1 MTKSIHFLLFIF
13 IFPSLSFA
21 NESLETVLARMKPK
35 QAIAIAYQE
44 KRSMGLFTEDRI
56 NQGYFYSTPENILL
70 KSQQTPTVEIM
81 AIVENTLYYYNKNNN
96 QRYQTQMSDSLPM
109 NLQINAFKGLI
120 NGNLTA
126 LKKQYFLAFSSTDNQ
141 WTITLTAKDYDE
153 EEQEQPF
160 KVIMQGLAKQAA
172 NYLLIID
179 SDDDRSEF
187 NLKPQE
193 INDSTEKTINQL
205 LKVLKGLP

>member
-1 MTKSIHFLLFIF
+1 MTKLINFLLFLF
-13 IFPSLSFA
+13 ILPSLSFA

-35 QAIAIAYQE
+35 QAVAIAYQE

-56 NQGYFYSTPENILL
+56 SEGYFYSTPDNILL
-70 KSQQTPTVEIM
+70 KSQQTPAIEIM
-81 AIVENTLYYYNKNNN
+81 GVVENQLYYYNKNDN
-96 QRYQTQMSDSLPM
+96 QRYQTQMNDDLPM
-109 NLQINAFKGLI
+109 SLHINAFKGLI
-120 NGNLTA
+120 NGNLIA
-126 LKKQYFLAFSSTDNQ
+126 LKKQYLLEFNSTNNQ

-153 EEQEQPF
+153 EEQPF
-160 KVIMQGLAKQAA
+160 KVIMQGLAKEAA

-187 NLKPQE
+187 SLKPQE

-205 LKVLKGLP
+205 LALLKGQPE

>member
-1 MTKSIHFLLFIF
+1 MTKLINFLLFLF
-13 IFPSLSFA
+13 ILPSLSFA

-35 QAIAIAYQE
+35 QAVAIAYQE

-56 NQGYFYSTPENILL
+56 SEGYFYSTPDNILL
-70 KSQQTPTVEIM
+70 KSQQTPAIEIM
-81 AIVENTLYYYNKNNN
+81 GVVENQLYYYNKNDN
-96 QRYQTQMSDSLPM
+96 QRYQTQMNDDLPM
-109 NLQINAFKGLI
+109 SLHINAFKGLI
-120 NGNLTA
+120 NGNLIA
-126 LKKQYFLAFSSTDNQ
+126 LKKQYLLEFNSTNNQ

-153 EEQEQPF
+153 EEQLF
-160 KVIMQGLAKQAA
+160 KVIMQGLAKEAA

-187 NLKPQE
+187 SLKPQE

-205 LKVLKGLP
+205 LALLKGQPE

>member
-1 MTKSIHFLLFIF
+1 MTKLIPFLLIIF

-44 KRSMGLFTEDRI
+44 KRSMGLFSEDRI
-56 NQGYFYSTPENILL
+56 NQGYFYSTPKNILL
-70 KSQQTPTVEIM
+70 KSQQTPAIEIM
-81 AIVENTLYYYNKNNN
+81 GIVENQLYYYNKNNN
-96 QRYQTQMSDSLPM
+96 QRYQTQMSDDLPM
-109 NLQINAFKGLI
+109 SLHINAFKGLI
-120 NGNLTA
+120 NGNLAA
-126 LKKQYFLAFSSTDNQ
+126 LKKQYFLEFFSTDNQ
-141 WTITLTAKDYDE
+141 WTITLTAKDYD

-179 SDDDRSEF
+179 PDDDRSEF
-187 NLKPQE
+187 SLNPQE

-205 LKVLKGLP
+205 LKLLKGQP

>member
-1 MTKSIHFLLFIF
+1 MISFTRFLLFIF
-13 IFPSLSFA
+13 ILPSLSFA

-35 QAIAIAYQE
+35 QVTAIAYQE

-70 KSQQTPTVEIM
+70 KSQQMPAIEIM
-81 AIVENTLYYYNKNNN
+81 GIVENQLYYYKNDN
-96 QRYQTQMSDSLPM
+96 QRYQTQMSDDLPMSLP
-109 NLQINAFKGLI
+109 INAFKGLI
-120 NGNLTA
+120 NGNLVA
-126 LKKQYFLAFSSTDNQ
+126 LKKQYFLEFSSTDNQ

-179 SDDDRSEF
+179 TDDDRSEF
-187 NLKPQE
+187 SLKPQE
-193 INDSTEKTINQL
+193 INDSTEKTMNQL
-205 LKVLKGLP
+205 LKLLKGQP